1 MREPAHDD
9 NDKLE
14 LGRSALGRRRRPRPE
29 ADQAVLEALAT
40 ALRDD
45 DKSASRHTP
54 PHRELSIE
62 KAQPQVWRAGVMAAA
77 LALIAGGLG
86 WVGGLLAV
94 NSQQD
99 ALAVAG
105 ARPAWIDPLEPNGN
119 GQMMEQEA
127 RLASVTID
135 LRETQESVLRVWNEA
150 RSAAAKIEALASN
163 MESIKSD
170 LDGTR
175 SEIARVEDMLR
186 DDAATDVA
194 VAAPEQLGYPEFANQ
209 QAPTAQVA
217 LAEGEPEQLGYP
229 EFAQQQ
235 APIAQVAQAEPEQ
248 VQPAVTGALPDAP
261 PADKPTATVVSQP
274 KAKRQKRVSG
284 WSVHSVRDDLAL
296 VEGHGQHYEVR
307 VGELLPEAGLVRAIK
322 KHGEQWIVLTN
333 RGYIP
338 EPR

>member
-9 NDKLE
+9 NNNLE
-14 LGRSALGRRRRPRPE
+14 LGKSALGRRRRPRPE

-45 DKSASRHTP
+45 DKTTSKQKLPRREP
-54 PHRELSIE
+54 VDKPH
-62 KAQPQVWRAGVMAAA
+62 PQVWRAGLMAAA

-99 ALAVAG
+99 ALAVA
-105 ARPAWIDPLEPNGN
+105 ATRPAWVDPLEPNADA
-119 GQMMEQEA
+119 QAIEQEA

-135 LRETQESVLRVWNEA
+135 LRETQESVLKVWNEA
-150 RSAAAKIEALASN
+150 RSAAAKIEALASS
-163 MESIKSD
+163 MEGIKSD

-175 SEIARVEDMLR
+175 SNIARVEDMLR
-186 DDAATDVA
+186 DTDATEVA
-194 VAAPEQLGYPEFANQ
+194 QAEPERLGYPEFAEQ
-209 QAPTAQVA
+209 QAP
-217 LAEGEPEQLGYP
+217 
-229 EFAQQQ
+229 
-235 APIAQVAQAEPEQ
+235 VAQMAEAEPEHI
-248 VQPAVTGALPDAP
+248 QPEAGMPVAEAAAMAQPVVTGALPDAM
-261 PADKPTATVVSQP
+261 PAAKAAVAAQP
-274 KAKRQKRVSG
+274 KVKRQKRVSG

-296 VEGHGQHYEVR
+296 VDGHGQHYEVR

-322 KHGEQWIVLTN
+322 KRGEQWIVVTK

-338 EPR
+338 EIP

>member
-1 MREPAHDD
+1 MREPAQEKS
-9 NDKLE
+9 NLE
-14 LGRSALGRRRRPRPE
+14 LGRSALGGRRPRPE
-29 ADQAVLEALAT
+29 ADQAVLTALAT
-40 ALRDD
+40 ALREPD
-45 DKSASRHTP
+45 DKTASKTKP
-54 PHRELSIE
+54 PRREPPIE
-62 KAQPQVWRAGVMAAA
+62 KSHPQVLRASLMAAA

-105 ARPAWIDPLEPNGN
+105 ARPAWIDPLEPTA
-119 GQMMEQEA
+119 EAHLTDQEA

-163 MESIKSD
+163 MEGIKSD
-170 LDGTR
+170 LNGTR

-186 DDAATDVA
+186 DTNAAATD
-194 VAAPEQLGYPEFANQ
+194 
-209 QAPTAQVA
+209 
-217 LAEGEPEQLGYP
+217 
-229 EFAQQQ
+229 
-235 APIAQVAQAEPEQ
+235 VAQAEPERLGDPQSFDQQTTPAQ
-248 VQPAVTGALPDAP
+248 VAAAEPEPLPQAEPAPAIDAAATAQPTVTGALPDGAMS
-261 PADKPTATVVSQP
+261 AKAASMAARP

-296 VEGHGQHYEVR
+296 VDGHGVHYEVR

-322 KHGEQWIVLTN
+322 KRGEQWIVVTK

-338 EPR
+338 ELP

>member
-1 MREPAHDD
+1 MREPPNDD
-9 NDKLE
+9 NNNLE

-29 ADQAVLEALAT
+29 ADQAVLAALAT

-45 DKSASRHTP
+45 DKTSSRQTSR
-54 PHRELSIE
+54 REPTIDKSH
-62 KAQPQVWRAGVMAAA
+62 PQVWRAGLMAAA

-99 ALAVAG
+99 ALAVAA
-105 ARPAWIDPLEPNGN
+105 ARPAWVDPLETSGSA
-119 GQMMEQEA
+119 MIEQEA

-135 LRETQESVLRVWNEA
+135 LRETQDSVLRVWNEA

-175 SEIARVEDMLR
+175 TDIARVEDMLR
-186 DDAATDVA
+186 DEDATA
-194 VAAPEQLGYPEFANQ
+194 VAAA
-209 QAPTAQVA
+209 
-217 LAEGEPEQLGYP
+217 EPEQLGFP
-229 EFAQQQ
+229 DPAEQQ
-235 APIAQVAQAEPEQ
+235 AMLARIAQATPQNPQNAAVAQVAETAAAT
-248 VQPAVTGALPDAP
+248 QPATTGALPEAV
-261 PADKPTATVVSQP
+261 PAEKPVMAALQ
-274 KAKRQKRVSG
+274 KIKRQKRVSG
-284 WSVHSVRDDLAL
+284 WAVHSVRDDLAL

-307 VGELLPEAGLVRAIK
+307 VGEMLPEAGLVRAIK
-322 KHGEQWIVLTN
+322 KYGEQWVVLTN
-333 RGYIP
+333 RGYIA